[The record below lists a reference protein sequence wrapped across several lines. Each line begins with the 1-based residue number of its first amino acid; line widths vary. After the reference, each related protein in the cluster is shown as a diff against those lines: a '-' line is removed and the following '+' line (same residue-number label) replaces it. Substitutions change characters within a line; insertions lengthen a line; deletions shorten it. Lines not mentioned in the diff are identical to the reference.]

1 MRRAL
6 AIALWL
12 GACGTPRAEPD
23 AGTTILEDASQSIDA
38 PVELRAIAGASRYA
52 LVGED
57 VVLDGSGSTGAIRYQ
72 WSPGGGLAT
81 GPISEDP
88 VLRVRY
94 DVPGRE
100 QAVLTVWDASGRR
113 RSASIVISVTRA
125 ATHVPRQSSS
135 IAVVGEHLVAVVSP
149 DSDELVIARWS
160 DDATLEVV
168 RRASVCDEPRTLS
181 PWRGRI
187 VVACTGDVVSV
198 VEIESGLAQELA
210 LPRGSRPFGV
220 VGTDDSSWVSL
231 QATGMLAEITLEGAN
246 PRLARSIRAIDDA
259 RGVSVLP
266 DGRIAVTRWRSP
278 DDHGEIAAVDV
289 TSGDVETW
297 TLASDPQPSSD
308 TEVGGVPSYLEQLL
322 VSPDA
327 TIAFVPSL
335 QAAIGEGLFVTE
347 GARPLTFETTMRA
360 VISFLDPSTGTEDVE
375 RRRQLDNRG
384 FTHAGVLSSRG
395 DYLFALTR
403 GTRTVERLD
412 VLETRLA
419 GSIQDVGLA
428 PNGLALSP
436 DDRFLF
442 VDAYLSREIVMYDV
456 RDFDTEP
463 AALAR
468 ARIPTTEPLSEMLL
482 RGKILFNDSRDPRL
496 SSDGYIACAH
506 CHLDGLDDHR
516 VWDFTD
522 RGEGL
527 RNTTSLLGFPTTGA
541 IHWTANFDEVQDF
554 EHDIRG
560 PFRGAGLMDD
570 ASFHTGTRDTTL
582 GDRKAGISGDLD
594 ALAAYVASL
603 ATFAPSPFRNSDG
616 SLPEAAQR
624 GRALFEASTTGC
636 TDCHADDRT
645 TDSGF
650 DERGSPR
657 LHDVGTLGAGSG
669 QRLGATLSGLDTP
682 ALHGVW
688 STAPYLHDGSA
699 ATLREVLRER
709 NAGDAHGHTS
719 SLSDAE
725 IDDLVAYLRCLDG
738 RRD

>member
-6 AIALWL
+6 AIVLVLA
-12 GACGTPRAEPD
+12 ACGAPRVEPD
-23 AGTTILEDASQSIDA
+23 AAVVQDASTPIDA
-38 PVELRAIAGASRYA
+38 PVELRALAGASRYA
-52 LVGED
+52 LVGDE
-57 VVLDGSGSTGAIRYQ
+57 VVLDGSASTGATRYQ
-72 WSPGGGLAT
+72 WAPGGGLAP

-94 DVPGRE
+94 AAPGRE

-113 RSASIVISVTRA
+113 RSAGVVISVTRPP
-125 ATHVPRQSSS
+125 THVPRQSSS
-135 IAVVGEHLVAVVSP
+135 IALVGDHLVAAVSP
-149 DSDELVIARWS
+149 DSDEVVLARWS

-168 RRASVCDEPRTLS
+168 RRARVCDEPRTLA
-181 PWRGRI
+181 PWRGRVI
-187 VVACTGDVVSV
+187 VACTGDAVAL
-198 VEIESGLAQELA
+198 VELERDAVQQVA

-220 VGTDDSSWVSL
+220 VGTDGSAWVSL
-231 QATGMLAEITLEGAN
+231 QATGMLAEITLEDASL
-246 PRLARSIRAIDDA
+246 RLARSIRAIDDA

-278 DDHGEIAAVDV
+278 DEHGEIAAVDV
-289 TSGDVETW
+289 TSADVETW
-297 TLASDPQPSSD
+297 TLAYDPQPSSD

-327 TIAFVPSL
+327 TTAMVPSL
-335 QAAIGEGLFVTE
+335 QAAIGEGLFVTG

-360 VISFLDPSTGTEDVE
+360 VISFLDPASGVEDVE

-403 GTRTVERLD
+403 GTRTVERID

-442 VDAYLSREIVMYDV
+442 VDAYLSREIVIYDV
-456 RDFDTEP
+456 RDFDVEP
-463 AALAR
+463 SALAR
-468 ARIPTTEPLSEMLL
+468 VRIPTSEPLSDVLL

-506 CHLDGLDDHR
+506 CHLDGLDDRR

-582 GDRKAGISGDLD
+582 GDRKSGISADLD

-603 ATFAPSPFRNSDG
+603 ATFAPSPFRAPDG
-616 SLPEAAQR
+616 SLPEAAER
-624 GRALFEASTTGC
+624 GRVLFESSATGC
-636 TDCHADDRT
+636 ADCHAGDRM

-650 DERGSPR
+650 DEDGSPR

-669 QRLGATLSGLDTP
+669 QRLGAALPGLDTP
-682 ALHGVW
+682 TLHGVW

-699 ATLREVLRER
+699 ATLREVLRDR
-709 NAGDAHGHTS
+709 NPGDAHGRTAA
-719 SLSDAE
+719 LGDAD